1 MQVKID
7 SKYLVNVGDMF
18 FRYFQ
23 TTVAVRRC
31 SVKKLL
37 LEILQN
43 LQENTST
50 GVSFLKKL
58 QATCSFITTKTTAQV
73 LSCRSCE
80 IFKNCYFE
88 ELE

>member
-18 FRYFQ
+18 SRYFQ

-31 SVKKLL
+31 SIKKLL

-43 LQENTST
+43 S
-50 GVSFLKKL
+50 
-58 QATCSFITTKTTAQV
+58 
-73 LSCRSCE
+73 
-80 IFKNCYFE
+80 
-88 ELE
+88 

>member
-18 FRYFQ
+18 SRYFQ

-31 SVKKLL
+31 SIKKL

-43 LQENTST
+43 SQENTST
-50 GVSFLKKL
+50 GVSFLIKL
-58 QATCSFITTKTTAQV
+58 QATCSFITTKTTT
-73 LSCRSCE
+73 
-80 IFKNCYFE
+80 
-88 ELE
+88 